1 MLHTACQQCDDRLV
15 TNLMAYRCSLP
26 SNDDKGMNQIM
37 GQKRRRAKEGASP
50 KDLQKVEQVQA
61 IR

>member
-1 MLHTACQQCDDRLV
+1 
-15 TNLMAYRCSLP
+15 MAYRCSLP